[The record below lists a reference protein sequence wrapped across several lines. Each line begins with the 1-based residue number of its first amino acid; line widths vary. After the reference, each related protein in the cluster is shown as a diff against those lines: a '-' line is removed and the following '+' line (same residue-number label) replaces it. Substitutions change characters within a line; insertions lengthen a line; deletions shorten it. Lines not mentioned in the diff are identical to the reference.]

1 MKRLPFIAKRNE
13 VAIKRKLGE
22 KKKKKKPLV
31 WRAQRQRGRRE
42 QTRAL
47 SRDACCWN
55 LLSLHSSAQI
65 CENASYNF
73 LSCFSFEEN
82 LLEEPQEEEEE
93 EETAQE
99 QQGSLRFMAR
109 ALM

>member
-1 MKRLPFIAKRNE
+1 
-13 VAIKRKLGE
+13 
-22 KKKKKKPLV
+22 
-31 WRAQRQRGRRE
+31 
-42 QTRAL
+42 
-47 SRDACCWN
+47 
-55 LLSLHSSAQI
+55 
-65 CENASYNF
+65 

-93 EETAQE
+93 TAQEQQE

>member
-1 MKRLPFIAKRNE
+1 LAKKENW
-13 VAIKRKLGE
+13 E

-73 LSCFSFEEN
+73 LSSFSFEEN

-93 EETAQE
+93 TAQEQQE

>member
-1 MKRLPFIAKRNE
+1 
-13 VAIKRKLGE
+13 
-22 KKKKKKPLV
+22 
-31 WRAQRQRGRRE
+31 
-42 QTRAL
+42 
-47 SRDACCWN
+47 

-93 EETAQE
+93 EEEEETAQE